1 RRPWSRC
8 SRQSLDQ
15 SLLVALV
22 LLVDADLSDRRLL
35 DRTAGTAG
43 ADGLRLGADAG
54 VVVVVAAAAGRRAMM
69 LEHLVAVFVAA
80 TVAVPAGA
88 VNFGVAGC
96 ADEEHENECK
106 GERCGNAK

>member
-1 RRPWSRC
+1 
-8 SRQSLDQ
+8 
-15 SLLVALV
+15 
-22 LLVDADLSDRRLL
+22 
-35 DRTAGTAG
+35 
-43 ADGLRLGADAG
+43 
-54 VVVVVAAAAGRRAMM
+54 MM

-106 GERCGNAK
+106 GERCGNAKR